1 MSPLINQGKLK
12 TISLAIMMIFSS
24 ALAGCV
30 TDDGTIIVG
39 DENENNSGENETAGN
54 NTGNETVENNTAQET
69 SCNPSNCS
77 NWTCE
82 QWCEC
87 YDEVLDDQ
95 YQQFGCEDEEDSC
108 ACSIDNNET
117 LNETVDT
124 DGDGVSDNMDAF
136 PNDPNYTT
144 NTIPVLTIIGDEEM
158 TVIQDNDGTYVDQ
171 GALATDAEDG
181 AISHLVELSGQVVN
195 LAVPGTYTI
204 DYDVTDVHGNS
215 AITVQRTVTV
225 IADSDQDGIGDNADA
240 FPNDP
245 NETTDSDDDGVGDN
259 ADAFPN
265 DPNETTDSDGDGVG
279 DNADQD
285 EDNDGWNNT
294 DEIDCQSDP
303 NDANSIPQDTDGDG
317 ICDPLDPVNNLMW
330 SNNSAHFLYVKPDTI
345 ANSNIENARPYQI
358 EFSANPMAEQNPVVL
373 THICDKEQGHVADV
387 WSAFVLGPFPYDI
400 ISWHIY
406 NTNGQSIGMFVSN
419 DNLKESSNLTFPT
432 VISTQDVENQSNGHL
447 EAEVIDSQYYTCEF
461 DYTDTDGD
469 GVLDW
474 MDAFPNDANEW
485 EDLDGD
491 GIGNNADSDDDGDTC
506 DDQMDWAPL
515 NSSECFDTDGD
526 GIGDNSDLEPWINN
540 TSNGTFTMNYTM
552 IGITAGHELYWLAG
566 QQECPCYAYYYTT
579 TPDLVWTTGNRSPVI
594 SHENMPNVDFVLGLM
609 GLTIDNLSVSSYPM
623 NLGTDT
629 QGVEWDYNSNTGLEW
644 RNLSSNLSILY
655 VDDKPLFSI
664 NAYMMLYLDYYPMMS
679 GNPPTMWGESS
690 FSPIT
695 SMLVANDALIYQQLF
710 NAFFED
716 FGENNINY
724 LFNTQDAIIT
734 NDFVFTIST
743 PDTTAWLDSII
754 SNSGGNG
761 VQGGLFDS
769 VVSETNVESSQNGIT
784 MSKSVIKSKNLAI
797 FSERNEKEE
806 SIY

>member
-1 MSPLINQGKLK
+1 MSPLVNQGKLK
-12 TISLAIMMIFSS
+12 TILLAIMMIFSS

-39 DENENNSGENETAGN
+39 DENENNGGENETADNNTGNETIGN
-54 NTGNETVENNTAQET
+54 NTGNETTGNNT
-69 SCNPSNCS
+69 
-77 NWTCE
+77 
-82 QWCEC
+82 
-87 YDEVLDDQ
+87 
-95 YQQFGCEDEEDSC
+95 G
-108 ACSIDNNET
+108 
-117 LNETVDT
+117 NETVDT
-124 DGDGVSDNMDAF
+124 DGDGVSDNIDAF

-144 NTIPVLTIIGDEEM
+144 NTIPVLTIIGDAEM

-204 DYDVTDVHGNS
+204 DYDVTDSHGNS

-225 IADSDQDGIGDNADA
+225 IADSDQ
-240 FPNDP
+240 
-245 NETTDSDDDGVGDN
+245 DGVGDN

-303 NDANSIPQDTDGDG
+303 NDPNSIPQDTDGDG

-330 SNNSAHFLYVKPDTI
+330 ANNSAHFLYVKPDTI
-345 ANSNIENARPYQI
+345 DNSNIENARPYQI
-358 EFSANPMAEQNPVVL
+358 EFVANPMAEQNPVVL

-387 WSAFVLGPFPYDI
+387 WSAFVLGPFPYNI

-419 DNLKESSNLTFPT
+419 NNLKESSNMTFPT
-432 VISTQDVENQSNGHL
+432 VISTQDTENQSNGHL

-474 MDAFPNDANEW
+474 MDAFPNNASEW

-491 GIGNNADSDDDGDTC
+491 GIGNNADSDDDGDSC
-506 DDQMDWAPL
+506 NDNMDWAPL

-526 GIGDNSDLEPWINN
+526 GIGDNADLEPWINN
-540 TSNGTFTMNYTM
+540 TANGTFTMNYTM
-552 IGITAGHELYWLAG
+552 IGISQGHELYWLAG
-566 QQECPCYAYYYTT
+566 DPECPCHAYYYTA
-579 TPDLVWTTGNRSPVI
+579 TPDLVWTTGNRSPVV

-623 NLGTDT
+623 DLGTDT

-655 VDDKPLFSI
+655 IDDKPLFSI
-664 NAYMMLYLDYYPMMS
+664 NAYMMLYLDYYPMLS

-690 FSPIT
+690 FSPIS
-695 SMLVANDALIYQQLF
+695 SMLAANDALIYQHLF

-734 NDFVFTIST
+734 NDFAFTVNT
-743 PDTTAWLDSII
+743 PNTTPWLDSLILN
-754 SNSGGNG
+754 SNTE
-761 VQGGLFDS
+761 VPGGLFDS
-769 VVSETNVESSQNGIT
+769 VVSEVNVEQSQNGIT
-784 MSKSVIKSKNLAI
+784 MSKSVNKSTKLAI
-797 FSERNEKEE
+797 FSERDENEIPDSK
-806 SIY
+806 SL

>member
-1 MSPLINQGKLK
+1 MSPLVNQGKLK
-12 TISLAIMMIFSS
+12 TILLAIMMIFSS

-39 DENENNSGENETAGN
+39 DENENNGGENETADNNTGNETIGN
-54 NTGNETVENNTAQET
+54 NTGNETADNNT
-69 SCNPSNCS
+69 
-77 NWTCE
+77 
-82 QWCEC
+82 
-87 YDEVLDDQ
+87 
-95 YQQFGCEDEEDSC
+95 G
-108 ACSIDNNET
+108 NET
-117 LNETVDT
+117 TGNNTGNETVDT
-124 DGDGVSDNMDAF
+124 DGDGVSDNIDAF

-144 NTIPVLTIIGDEEM
+144 NTIPVLTIIGDAEM

-225 IADSDQDGIGDNADA
+225 IADSDQDGVGDNADA

-245 NETTDSDDDGVGDN
+245 NETTDSDGDGVGDN

-265 DPNETTDSDGDGVG
+265 NPNETTDSDGDGVG

-303 NDANSIPQDTDGDG
+303 NDPNSIPQDTDGDG

-330 SNNSAHFLYVKPDTI
+330 ANNSAHFLYVKPDTI
-345 ANSNIENARPYQI
+345 DNSNIENARPYQI
-358 EFSANPMAEQNPVVL
+358 EFVANPMAEQNPVVL

-387 WSAFVLGPFPYDI
+387 WSAFVLGPFPYNI

-419 DNLKESSNLTFPT
+419 NNLKESSNMTFPT
-432 VISTQDVENQSNGHL
+432 VISTQDTENQSNGHL

-474 MDAFPNDANEW
+474 MDAFP
-485 EDLDGD
+485 EDECATTDTDGD
-491 GIGNNADSDDDGDTC
+491 GLPDNILDGANDPIPNCQTNLIEDDDDDADTC
-506 DDQMDWAPL
+506 PDNMDWAPL
-515 NSSECFDTDGD
+515 NSTECFDTDGD
-526 GIGDNSDLEPWINN
+526 GIGDNSDQTPWISN
-540 TSNGTFTMNYTM
+540 SGNGTFTMNYTM
-552 IGITAGHELYWLAG
+552 IGIDTCHTLYWLG
-566 QQECPCYAYYYTT
+566 QNYNAYCYSTSPDMVWNDGPRAEVFSQE
-579 TPDLVWTTGNRSPVI
+579 
-594 SHENMPNVDFVLGLM
+594 HMPNVDAVLALM
-609 GLTIDNLSVSSYPM
+609 GYTIDDLSVSTYPV

-629 QGVEWDYNSNTGLEW
+629 ENVEWGYDDSTYIEW
-644 RNLSSNLSILY
+644 RALSSNLSILY
-655 VDDKPLFSI
+655 LDDQPLFSM
-664 NAYMMLYLDYYPMMS
+664 NASLMLYLDYSDTISSWGADPV
-679 GNPPTMWGESS
+679 TMWGNSS

-695 SMLVANDALIYQQLF
+695 SMIPVNAPWIHHHLF
-710 NAFFED
+710 SAYMED
-716 FGENNINY
+716 FGGKNINY
-724 LFNTQDAIIT
+724 SFTSQDAIIT
-734 NDFVFTIST
+734 TDYSFDNTDNNLTG
-743 PDTTAWLDSII
+743 WLTSLIANEG
-754 SNSGGNG
+754 S
-761 VQGGLFDS
+761 VLGGLFDS
-769 VVSETNVESSQNGIT
+769 VVSEVNVEPSQNGIT
-784 MSKSVIKSKNLAI
+784 MSKSVNKSVNKSTKFAI
-797 FSERNEKEE
+797 FSERDENEIAYSK
-806 SIY
+806 SL